1 MHQLVQVHRLQ
12 RLKHSLRLLLNQLLM
27 LCESARRNHQLADA
41 LHLLIAQLGIAQAIV
56 QKRRIL
62 LIEGGGGE
70 RHQNGT
76 LTLTQV
82 IAGGLTG
89 YLGLTEDAQL
99 VITQL
104 EALTQRQTKR
114 AVTDKY
120 RVLLAHSTGAVLQR
134 GSLQSQ
140 SATNRE
146 GVLARVLGGLE
157 TNHVQGTLQSR
168 LSVLGFENLGVDVQV
183 LARQNLGAHPVKNS
197 ARGGAVDCPLTQGRE
212 NLGRPRQGQISRK
225 NTAGQ
230 TVVESITAPAILL
243 VRRLETLVH
252 GGCAAAGIGAVD
264 NVVVNQR
271 GGLEQLHRHARLHN
285 RPGRAVLGDGCAA
298 CTSPTPVA
306 QQGTQA
312 LAAGGEGLN
321 SLQQG

>member
-1 MHQLVQVHRLQ
+1 M
-12 RLKHSLRLLLNQLLM
+12 
-27 LCESARRNHQLADA
+27 
-41 LHLLIAQLGIAQAIV
+41 
-56 QKRRIL
+56 
-62 LIEGGGGE
+62 
-70 RHQNGT
+70 
-76 LTLTQV
+76 
-82 IAGGLTG
+82 
-89 YLGLTEDAQL
+89 
-99 VITQL
+99 
-104 EALTQRQTKR
+104 
-114 AVTDKY
+114 
-120 RVLLAHSTGAVLQR
+120 LLAHGTGTALQR
-134 GSLQSQ
+134 GSLQGQ

-157 TNHVQGTLQSR
+157 TNHVQGALQSR

-197 ARGGAVDCPLTQGRE
+197 ARRGAVDCPFTQGRE
-212 NLGRPRQGQISRK
+212 NLGRPRQGQVTGK

-230 TVVESITAPAILL
+230 SVVESITAPTILL
-243 VRRLETLVH
+243 VRSLETLVH

-264 NVVVNQR
+264 NVVVNQC

-285 RPGRAVLGDGCAA
+285 RPGCAVLGYGCAA
-298 CTSPTPVA
+298 RTSPTPVA

>member
-1 MHQLVQVHRLQ
+1 MRQLVQVHRLQ

-27 LCESARRNHQLADA
+27 LGESTRRNHQLADA
-41 LHLLIAQLGIAQAIV
+41 LHLLIAQLGVAQAIV

-62 LIEGGGGE
+62 LVEGSGGE
-70 RHQNGT
+70 RHQHGT

-89 YLGLTEDAQL
+89 HLGLAEDAQL

-104 EALTQRQTKR
+104 EALTQRQAERT
-114 AVTDKY
+114 VTGKY
-120 RVLLAHSTGAVLQR
+120 RVLLAHGTCTALQR

-183 LARQNLGAHPVKNS
+183 LTRQNLGAHPVKNS
-197 ARGGAVDCPLTQGRE
+197 ARRGAIDCSLTQGRK
-212 NLGRPRQGQISRK
+212 NLGRPRQGQIASK
-225 NTAGQ
+225 NAAGQ
-230 TVVESITAPAILL
+230 TVVESITAPTILL

-252 GGCAAAGIGAVD
+252 GGSAAAGIGAVD
-264 NVVVNQR
+264 NIVVNQC
-271 GGLEQLHRHARLHN
+271 GGLEQLYRHAGLHN
-285 RPGRAVLGDGCAA
+285 GPGCAVLGYRCAA
-298 CTSPTPVA
+298 RTTPTPVA

-321 SLQQG
+321 SLK